1 MENLS
6 PHALQFFIAEHL
18 FVQLLLHSVKE
29 VGAALVLPA
38 FDVDVKTVAV
48 FRLDAENLVEN
59 RGKLFERHI
68 AVVDTAHLVD
78 AVGQL
83 HEVNGVARPLQGRG
97 WIIVY
102 VARGCLDW
110 I

>member
-6 PHALQFFIAEHL
+6 PHALQFLVAEHL
-18 FVQLLLHSVKE
+18 FVQLLLHPVKE
-29 VGAALVLPA
+29 VGATLVLPT
-38 FDVDVKTVAV
+38 FDVYVETVAV

-59 RGKLFERHI
+59 RGKLFKRHI

-78 AVGQL
+78 TVYQFY
-83 HEVNGVARPLQGRG
+83 EVDGVARPLQGRD
-97 WIIVY
+97 WIFGY
-102 VARGCLDW
+102 VVGGCLDW